1 MDNDFVNIYI
11 EVIVKEVE
19 ELTKTRLL
27 DTARFKYLELA
38 NQKLLQKIEE
48 LEKQLEKQN
57 KKKKPEVDTS
67 EF

>member
-1 MDNDFVNIYI
+1 MDNEFVNLYI
-11 EVIVKEVE
+11 EVAVKEVE

-27 DTARFKYLELA
+27 DTARMKYLELT
-38 NQKLLQKIEE
+38 NQRLLQKIEE
-48 LEKQLEKQN
+48 LEKQLDKQN